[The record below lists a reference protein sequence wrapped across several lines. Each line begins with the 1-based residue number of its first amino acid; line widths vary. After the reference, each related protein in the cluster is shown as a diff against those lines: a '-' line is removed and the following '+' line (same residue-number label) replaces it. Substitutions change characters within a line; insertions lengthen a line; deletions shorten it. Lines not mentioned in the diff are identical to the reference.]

1 MVTADFEHLSDDVST
16 QRNKKGTAQDDDD
29 GASWQ
34 ENRLNFMQIQKI
46 IHIGV

>member
-29 GASWQ
+29 GGCWQ
-34 ENRLNFMQIQKI
+34 ENCVAAQFYANTKD
-46 IHIGV
+46 HSY